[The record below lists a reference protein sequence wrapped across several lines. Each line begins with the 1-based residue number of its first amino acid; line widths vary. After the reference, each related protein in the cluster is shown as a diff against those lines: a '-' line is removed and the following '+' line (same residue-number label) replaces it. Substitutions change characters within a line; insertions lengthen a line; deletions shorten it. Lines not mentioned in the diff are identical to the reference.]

1 MRIHPRLRSIVALAA
16 PLLFTRE
23 QPQGMQQAAP
33 TIYLRL
39 CLTNTAPSEHSHD
52 RYLRKVNEMLWIDNA
67 INVTDPVFG
76 LLVDSS
82 AERGS
87 GIISD
92 VNCLQVSASVAILD
106 WYADETNADGRSRP
120 RVYKC

>member
-1 MRIHPRLRSIVALAA
+1 
-16 PLLFTRE
+16 
-23 QPQGMQQAAP
+23 
-33 TIYLRL
+33 
-39 CLTNTAPSEHSHD
+39 
-52 RYLRKVNEMLWIDNA
+52 MLWIDNA